1 MNQFGGCPGARMMN
15 FRQQSEIKAPEAG
28 CQISSRLRQWPVQLH
43 LVSPLAPYYRDADVL
58 LTADCVAY
66 ALGDFHARFLSDH
79 ALAIACPKLDDGQEV
94 YREKIKAWFDVAKI
108 KTLTVLIMEV
118 PCCMGLLQL
127 AKQVAVEA
135 ERKAPVKFVV
145 VGVQGDIL
153 REEIVHSGE

>member
-1 MNQFGGCPGARMMN
+1 MNQYGGCPGSRMMN
-15 FRQQSEIKAPEAG
+15 FSQQTAIRPPEEVA
-28 CQISSRLRQWPVQLH
+28 SSPSRLRQWPVQLH
-43 LVSPLAPYYRDADVL
+43 LVSPLAPYYQDADVL

-66 ALGDFHARFLSDH
+66 ALGDFHNRYLSDH
-79 ALAIACPKLDDGQEV
+79 ALAIACPKLDSGQEG

-127 AKQVAVEA
+127 ARQAAAAA
-135 ERKAPVKFVV
+135 ERQVPVRFVV

-153 REEIVHSGE
+153 REEIVQSGS